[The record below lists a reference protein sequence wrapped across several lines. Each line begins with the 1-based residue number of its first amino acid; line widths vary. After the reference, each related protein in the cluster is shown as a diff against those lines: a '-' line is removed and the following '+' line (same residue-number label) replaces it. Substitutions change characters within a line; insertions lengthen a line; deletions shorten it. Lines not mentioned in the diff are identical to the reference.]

1 METSGLI
8 FLGKYDLDARTKMQY
23 FNTFPSVL
31 LGISSAFGAGEAI
44 YESETFHLIRDDITN
59 DIHMFAKD
67 GE

>member
-8 FLGKYDLDARTKMQY
+8 FLGKYDLDARTNIQY
-23 FNTFPSVL
+23 FNTFSSVL